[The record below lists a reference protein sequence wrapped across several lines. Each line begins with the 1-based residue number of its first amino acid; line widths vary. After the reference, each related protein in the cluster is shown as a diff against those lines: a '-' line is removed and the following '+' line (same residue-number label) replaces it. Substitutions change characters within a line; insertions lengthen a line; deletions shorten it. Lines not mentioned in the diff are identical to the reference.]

1 MAEFIIKMADERGRV
16 QEQAQTAATAEELRA
31 RFVHAGYHVFSVRAR
46 SGFGG
51 MKKGKVK
58 LETFLIFNQQF
69 LTLIRA
75 GLPILGSIEMLAKNQ
90 KNEHFAQQL
99 YDVAARVKTGDSLS
113 SAFEAQTGFPIMYTT
128 TLLAGERSGNL
139 QEVLE
144 RYVSFQRISLTF
156 RKKLIASLIYPAVLL
171 TLVCALVFFMFVF
184 VVPQFANLYEQMGA
198 KLPAMTMDLL
208 AFGKFLHANVL
219 YILGIAAGTGYGL
232 YRYAQTEHG
241 RDSID
246 GFRVGMPIFGKIWLK
261 YQVALFA
268 RTLSTL
274 LTGGLSLVPSL
285 ETAARSI
292 SSRRVSKAVMHSITT
307 VREGKPLADALL
319 QTEIFPDLSTEMIAV
334 GEQTGALPQMLNSV
348 AEFFEEDVATALTA
362 ALALIEPA
370 ILIVM
375 GVVVVFILISL
386 YLPIFSLGPGG
397 GRPGGKLMADAN
409 TFASDSHAL
418 GRFQARPMSAPRPS
432 FWRTRYHAEFVD
444 LKNFKIQHELLRT
457 VPVELMFRYN
467 FVPIEQQQR
476 RAGHRRQRP
485 LAADGS
491 G

>member
-1 MAEFIIKMADERGRV
+1 MAEFIVRMADERGRV

-31 RFVHAGYHVFSVRAR
+31 RYTHAGYHVFSVRAR
-46 SGFGG
+46 TGFGG
-51 MKKGKVK
+51 FKKRKVK
-58 LETFLIFNQQF
+58 LEPFLIFNSQF

-90 KNEHFAQQL
+90 KNAHFAAQL
-99 YDVAARVKTGDSLS
+99 DDVAARVKTGDALS
-113 SAFEAQTGFPIMYTT
+113 SAFEAQSGFPVMFTT

-171 TLVCALVFFMFVF
+171 TLVCGLMFFMFVF
-184 VVPQFANLYEQMGA
+184 VIPQFGKLYDQMGS

-208 AFGKFLHANVL
+208 AFGNFLHANIIW
-219 YILGIAAGTGYGL
+219 ILLIMGGTAFGGY
-232 YRYAQTEHG
+232 RFSMTERG
-241 RDSID
+241 RDAID
-246 GFRVGMPIFGKIWLK
+246 GFRIGLPVFGNIWLK

-274 LTGGLSLVPSL
+274 LTGGLPLVPSL

-292 SSRRVSKAVMHSITT
+292 SSRRVSRAVGNSITT
-307 VREGKPLADALL
+307 VREGKSLADALN
-319 QTEIFPDLSTEMIAV
+319 QTKVFPDLAAEMISV

-348 AEFFEEDVATALTA
+348 SEFFEEDVATALTA

-386 YLPIFSLGPGG
+386 YLPIFSLGQAGG
-397 GRPGGKLMADAN
+397 
-409 TFASDSHAL
+409 
-418 GRFQARPMSAPRPS
+418 Q
-432 FWRTRYHAEFVD
+432 
-444 LKNFKIQHELLRT
+444 
-457 VPVELMFRYN
+457 
-467 FVPIEQQQR
+467 
-476 RAGHRRQRP
+476 
-485 LAADGS
+485 
-491 G
+491 